1 MELVDLY
8 DENRL
13 PLGRT
18 WERYAPRDTGAYLT
32 VVHVCLFDSRG
43 RLLIQR
49 RSERKRFWP
58 GTWDVSVGGAV
69 DAGET
74 SRQAAEREVREELGL
89 CLDLGETRPS
99 LSVNFAGGFDDFFLA
114 ERDVDLEELKLQR
127 EEVAEVRWA
136 ELPELRELADR
147 GEFAAY
153 PMSFLEL
160 LFDLHSR
167 EGFFLM

>member
-8 DENRL
+8 DENRR

-18 WERYAPRDTGAYLT
+18 AERYGPKGDGAFLT

-49 RSERKRFWP
+49 RSESKRYWP

-74 SRQAAEREVREELGL
+74 SRQAAERETREELGL
-89 CLDLGETRPS
+89 TLDLGDARPS

-114 ERDVDLEELKLQR
+114 ERDVDLGELRLQR

-136 ELPELRELADR
+136 ELPELRELVDR
-147 GEFAAY
+147 GAFTAY

-160 LFDLHSR
+160 LFDLHR
-167 EGFFLM
+167 RADFFLM